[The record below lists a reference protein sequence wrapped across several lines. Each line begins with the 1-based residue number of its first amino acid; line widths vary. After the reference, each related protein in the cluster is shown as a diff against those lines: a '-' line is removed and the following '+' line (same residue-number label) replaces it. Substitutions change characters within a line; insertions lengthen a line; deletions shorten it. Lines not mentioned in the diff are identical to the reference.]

1 MIVGPLQLLFV
12 LALAL
17 SGGLASFWVDQTG
30 HRRPELVWKPPS
42 PLKPEFDAPQD
53 PKPTDPDAGNPVVYA
68 GILARPLFA
77 PDRRPPPPPA
87 PPAPPPPPDPLNSLK
102 LMGIFTASNGI
113 NGLLGQIDGRM
124 RRIKIDENV
133 GAWTLKKIDGR
144 EALFKQGELERK
156 VRLNYARIDAPS
168 QAGVP
173 SAPQARTIVTPYVG
187 GGSMPQSVQEELRE
201 RLRRRNEM
209 RIKNGLPPV
218 TE

>member
-1 MIVGPLQLLFV
+1 
-12 LALAL
+12 
-17 SGGLASFWVDQTG
+17 
-30 HRRPELVWKPPS
+30 
-42 PLKPEFDAPQD
+42 
-53 PKPTDPDAGNPVVYA
+53 
-68 GILARPLFA
+68 
-77 PDRRPPPPPA
+77 
-87 PPAPPPPPDPLNSLK
+87 
-102 LMGIFTASNGI
+102 MGIFTASNGI

-133 GAWTLKKIDGR
+133 GGWTLKKIDGR

-173 SAPQARTIVTPYVG
+173 SAPQARNIVTPYVG